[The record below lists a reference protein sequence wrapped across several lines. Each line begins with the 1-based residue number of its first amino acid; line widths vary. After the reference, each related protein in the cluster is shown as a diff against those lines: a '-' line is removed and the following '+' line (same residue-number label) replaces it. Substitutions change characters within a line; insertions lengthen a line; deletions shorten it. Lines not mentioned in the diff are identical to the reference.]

1 MLAPTSLR
9 AATPDI
15 DCVRL
20 ASSDVKASECLCKI
34 HGLES
39 HVMNFY
45 LKLKKK
51 SAYSS
56 AYHMKKYSSEYH
68 MYLLI
73 SPHIS

>member
-51 SAYSS
+51 
-56 AYHMKKYSSEYH
+56 KKQQCIPYEKV
-68 MYLLI
+68 
-73 SPHIS
+73 

>member
-1 MLAPTSLR
+1 MLAPTSLL
-9 AATPDI
+9 AAIPDI
-15 DCVRL
+15 DCFRL

-45 LKLKKK
+45 LKPKKN
-51 SAYSS
+51 SS
-56 AYHMKKYSSEYH
+56 AYHMKKYSSEYD

>member
-51 SAYSS
+51 KNSS